1 MKNTRDLQQTD
12 IKNIWH
18 PCSQMKDY
26 EDFPPI
32 IIDKGE
38 GVYLTDKDGNTY
50 IDAISSWWVNLF
62 GHANKRISNALSR
75 QAQKLEHVI
84 FANFSHEPA
93 IELSEAILDIA
104 PKGLEKICFGD
115 NGSSAIEIAIK
126 LSFQYHQQSG
136 KPNKTRF
143 IALTNAYHGE
153 TLGALSLG
161 GVDLYNQIYKP
172 LLLDVIRANGPN
184 CYRCPYGQTRQT
196 CSAQCFDHMQNIVE
210 EKHDEISAVVIEP
223 MVQCASGMNMY
234 SEQYLKKL
242 RLLCDTYDIHLI
254 CDEVAVGFGRTGKMF
269 AVEHADITPDM
280 MCVSKGLTGGYLP
293 LSLVITKGCIYDA
306 FYDDYNTL
314 KAFFHS
320 HSYSGSTLGCA
331 VAVETLKIFK
341 DDKIIE
347 NNIEKSKHMEKR
359 MKDYFSDLDF
369 VGDIRHLGMIGA
381 IELVKDK
388 NTKEPF
394 DWKERVGYHIYRKA
408 VKKGVLLRPI
418 GNILYFIPP
427 YIINHDE
434 IDKMI
439 DVARTS
445 TKAYFNERK

>member
-1 MKNTRDLQQTD
+1 MKNTKALQQTD
-12 IKNIWH
+12 VKNIWH

-26 EDFPPI
+26 EEFPPI

-38 GVYLTDKDGNTY
+38 GIYLTDIEGNTY

-62 GHANKRISNALSR
+62 GHANKRISDTLSK

-93 IELSEAILDIA
+93 IELSEAILEVA
-104 PKGLEKICFGD
+104 PEGLGKICFGD

-126 LSFQYHQQSG
+126 LSFQYHRQTG
-136 KPNKTRF
+136 KTKKTKF
-143 IALTNAYHGE
+143 VALTNAYHGE

-161 GVDLYNQIYKP
+161 GVDLYNEIYKP
-172 LLLDVIRANGPN
+172 LLLDVLRANGPN
-184 CYRCPYGQTRQT
+184 CYRCPYGNDRKT
-196 CSAQCFDHMQNIVE
+196 CSAECFEHMQTVVE
-210 EKHDEISAVVIEP
+210 ENHEEISAIVIEP

-234 SEQYLKKL
+234 SAEYLKKL
-242 RLLCDTYDIHLI
+242 RALCDTYDIHLI
-254 CDEVAVGFGRTGKMF
+254 ADEVAVGFGRTGKMF
-269 AVEHADITPDM
+269 AVEHAGITPDM

-293 LSLVITKGCIYDA
+293 LSLVLTKDKIYDA

-341 DDKIIE
+341 DDCVIE
-347 NNIEKSKHMEKR
+347 NNIEKSKYMAQCIQNH
-359 MKDYFSDLDF
+359 FSDLDY
-369 VGDIRHLGMIGA
+369 VGDIRHMGMISA
-381 IELVKDK
+381 VELVKDK

-394 DWKERVGYHIYRKA
+394 DWKERVGYNIYQKA
-408 VKKGVLLRPI
+408 VEKGVLLRPI
-418 GNILYFIPP
+418 GNIIYFIPP
-427 YIINHDE
+427 YVIKHDE
-434 IDKMI
+434 IDKMVSI
-439 DVARTS
+439 AKLS
-445 TKAYFNERK
+445 TEEYLKER